1 MTARMESNERS
12 DLELVAAARAGA
24 SQAFTDLVRR
34 HGARVWG
41 LLWSRTHRRT
51 DVEDLTQETF
61 LRAYRQLP
69 TLEHTDRFAGWL
81 LSIAARTWSDW
92 RRAKARTEVG
102 LEAIQVEPAQPAPE
116 STNDRDAL
124 RAAVTSLPEPLR
136 DTLVQFHFGGKSYRE
151 LAALFDVTEAAIN
164 ARLTKARQLLRERL
178 ENRMFDHG

>member
-1 MTARMESNERS
+1 MERNDRS
-12 DLELVAAARAGA
+12 DLELVAAARAGT

-34 HGARVWG
+34 HGSRVWG
-41 LLWSRTHRRT
+41 LLWSRTRRRA

-69 TLEHTDRFAGWL
+69 TLQHADRFAGWL

-92 RRAKARTEVG
+92 HRAKARNDVG
-102 LEAIQVEPAQPAPE
+102 LEALEVEPQQPALE
-116 STNDRDAL
+116 STSDRDAL
-124 RAAVTSLPEPLR
+124 LSAVASLPEPLR

-178 ENRMFDHG
+178 ENRMSDHG